1 MIGAET
7 LPIIAKAKIQDVV
20 GKWRRRKYSL
30 KFRENATL
38 YFLFQRSINN
48 EEIIKIMA
56 MFI

>member
-1 MIGAET
+1 MQ
-7 LPIIAKAKIQDVV
+7 PIIAKAKIQDVV

-48 EEIIKIMA
+48 EEVIKITA